1 MRKRL
6 RRPYVKAE
14 RDQDPNRQIQN
25 QSRMRPRKRGKFC
38 KNAPDFIA
46 ITRVQASSNRSISGE
61 MPVRDPPAQ
70 IRGALTGARG
80 GGGGGGV
87 SGVGGGVDDTVEIT
101 ANQEKVNHVNKQAEK
116 IAHGKEHIKKMWII
130 LDVYVQIHRVKII
143 PGIREPFAH
152 FPFFKDHHF

>member
-1 MRKRL
+1 M
-6 RRPYVKAE
+6 KAE

-87 SGVGGGVDDTVEIT
+87 SGSGSGSRIGVGGSGMSAVTWPALGGGI
-101 ANQEKVNHVNKQAEK
+101 KQ
-116 IAHGKEHIKKMWII
+116 
-130 LDVYVQIHRVKII
+130 Q
-143 PGIREPFAH
+143 
-152 FPFFKDHHF
+152 